1 MRHEKDRMYRKISS
15 EQKRKVSHLGVR
27 RLHEY
32 IDRLQGRDVA
42 VETKRGAVTGSDEE
56 ASARFVLGGMAHQPV
71 LRVVSLL
78 PSATDTVNAV
88 IKRSREDVEAL
99 PFELCGCTH
108 ECDLPNTTVSGT
120 GPVRLTRSRIGD
132 IPIDDIELAFNSSV
146 AAIDEFMTLRQ
157 VCGVSL
163 GLREVG

>member
-1 MRHEKDRMYRKISS
+1 
-15 EQKRKVSHLGVR
+15 
-27 RLHEY
+27 
-32 IDRLQGRDVA
+32 
-42 VETKRGAVTGSDEE
+42 
-56 ASARFVLGGMAHQPV
+56 MAHHQPV

-88 IKRSREDVEAL
+88 IKKSRDVGEAL

-108 ECDLPNTTVSGT
+108 ECDLPSTTVSGT
-120 GPVRLTRSRIGD
+120 GPVRLTQSRIGD

-157 VCGVSL
+157 VRVTSLESSGVGAGQRAFTNSVAARL
-163 GLREVG
+163 CPNAK